1 MDQYFMKKAAQIG
14 FDEGGDPTQERPV
27 EYHLKAIETAIDTI
41 KNNLRHLPSD
51 ERAEAH
57 TKMRDG
63 YQAVDA
69 LRGML

>member
-1 MDQYFMKKAAQIG
+1 MDEYFMKKAAAIG
-14 FDEGGDPTQERPV
+14 FDEGDDQSQDRPV
-27 EYHLKAIETAIDTI
+27 EFHLKAIEAAIETI
-41 KNNLRHLPSD
+41 KNNLRHMPAD

-63 YQAVDA
+63 YAAVDA